1 MYTIFFIYLVDEK
14 IQNWFEWD
22 MFYERDKHALKY
34 FEPMFMFKKCC
45 EVLGTSDI
53 SWRFT

>member
-22 MFYERDKHALKY
+22 MFYEQDKH
-34 FEPMFMFKKCC
+34 
-45 EVLGTSDI
+45 VL
-53 SWRFT
+53 